1 MNRTIT
7 SILTLA
13 GSTQLTL
20 GPGDGLSFIQT
31 IFSFFLAQKH
41 YVVTTLLNCLLEAV
55 CLDEGVA
62 DPVAQPVR
70 V

>member
-1 MNRTIT
+1 MDFH
-7 SILTLA
+7 LFK
-13 GSTQLTL
+13 
-20 GPGDGLSFIQT
+20 PF
-31 IFSFFLAQKH
+31 FPFFLAQKH